1 MLTQLAD
8 GVWEATSTL
17 KMPLGVRFPIR
28 MTVLRA
34 TDRSLALVSPIALDT
49 ATGGALDALGEVRLI
64 VAPNL
69 LHHLFAGDA
78 KQRWP
83 RARLVGPEGLAKKR
97 PDLVRDAALGDGVLL
112 PGITSHAVQGA
123 PSIDEY
129 LVHHAPSRTLVATD
143 LVFNVRGGVGFPTWL
158 VFALVSGTFGRLA
171 PSRMWRFTV
180 KDRHAF
186 RTSLERALQRD
197 FDRLVVAHGEVVEA
211 GAKAA
216 LRAALGGLL
225 R

>member
-1 MLTQLAD
+1 MLNQLAE

-34 TDRSLALVSPIALDT
+34 TDGSLALVSPIALDAAT
-49 ATGGALDALGEVRLI
+49 ADALDALGEVRLI

-69 LHHLFAGDA
+69 LHHLFAGAA

-97 PDLVRDAALGDGVLL
+97 PDLVRDAALREGALL
-112 PGITSHAVQGA
+112 PGITAHAVQGA
-123 PSIDEY
+123 PNIDEY

-143 LVFNVRGGVGFPTWL
+143 LVFNVRSGVGFATWL
-158 VFALVSGTFGRLA
+158 LFTLVAGTFGRLA
-171 PSRMWRFTV
+171 PSRIWRFAV
-180 KDRHAF
+180 KDRRAF
-186 RTSLERALQRD
+186 RASLERVLQSD
-197 FDRLVVAHGEVVEA
+197 FDRLVVAHGDVVQA
-211 GAKAA
+211 GAKGAT
-216 LRAALGGLL
+216 RAALAGLL

>member
-1 MLTQLAD
+1 MLTAITD
-8 GVWEATSTL
+8 GVWEATATL

-34 TDRSLALVSPIALDT
+34 SDGGLALVSPIALDPGLSE
-49 ATGGALDALGEVRLI
+49 AIDALGEVRLI

-69 LHHLFAGDA
+69 GHHLFAGAA

-83 RARLVGPEGLAKKR
+83 RARLVGPAGLAAKR
-97 PDLVRDAALGDGVLL
+97 PDLVRDAALSDGPLL
-112 PGITSHAVQGA
+112 PGITAHAVAGA
-123 PSIDEY
+123 PRIAEF

-143 LVFNVRGGVGFPTWL
+143 LVFNVRRYTGLATWL
-158 VFALVSGTFGRLA
+158 VFQLVSGTFGRLA
-171 PSRMWRFTV
+171 PSRLWRLAV
-180 KDRHAF
+180 KDRSALCA
-186 RTSLERALQRD
+186 SLERALARD
-197 FDRLVVAHGEVVEA
+197 FDRLVVAHGEVVSS

-216 LRAALGGLL
+216 LERALAPLL

>member
-1 MLTQLAD
+1 MLTQLAE

-34 TDRSLALVSPIALDT
+34 TDGGLALVSPIALDA
-49 ATGGALDALGEVRLI
+49 ATRSAVDALGDVRLI

-69 LHHLFAGDA
+69 LHHLFAGAA
-78 KQRWP
+78 KEHWP
-83 RARLVGPEGLAKKR
+83 RARLVGPAGLAHKR
-97 PDLVRDAALGDGVLL
+97 PDLVRDASLGEGTLL
-112 PGITSHAVQGA
+112 PGITAHAVHGA
-123 PSIDEY
+123 PSIDEF

-143 LVFNVRGGVGFPTWL
+143 LVFNVRRGVGFATWL
-158 VFALVSGTFGRLA
+158 VFALISGTFGRLA
-171 PSRMWRFTV
+171 PSRLWRFAV
-180 KDRHAF
+180 KDRGAF
-186 RTSLERALQRD
+186 RASLERALASD

-216 LRAALGGLL
+216 MRAALAGLS